1 MYLVGNP
8 RPTNPEGEMAAV
20 AAKRGW
26 PVLRFTSRSG
36 ANPLSQLRTLA
47 GAASIAPFEV
57 GAVGVGLLAGSRRR
71 TKSGRF
77 KKKKG

>member
-1 MYLVGNP
+1 MYLVGNL
-8 RPTNPEGEMAAV
+8 RPTNPQGKMAAV

-26 PVLRFTSRSG
+26 PVLRFTSRRG
-36 ANPLSQLRTLA
+36 ANSLSQLRTLA

-57 GAVGVGLLAGSRRR
+57 GAVGLLAGSRRR